1 MSELTRQV
9 VMSAR
14 SGLTARK
21 STRVETNL
29 WGALALAIVTL
40 RLLEVSWR
48 GSLLLS
54 LVLAILTAFGTAIV
68 NQLLGKNLGIGASVV
83 VASSV
88 FVFAGQLLLVSGLNR
103 FFAHWLPIAA
113 MSVFVVWW
121 HSGSRVSRIENDV
134 SRVLEFQFVL
144 SIGIAA
150 LSLSHTWLIPYA
162 LALACWVQVQ
172 RRAELQLVG
181 RILVAACLCAGWL
194 SSLLLRPDRWWYF
207 YQGRLSQFYEAVSW
221 SIGWWGV
228 LDHPGQAGSK
238 ITNYHWFSYAFFG
251 ALSSIAELAPWDALM
266 KLGVVLIPTLFAS
279 IFILK
284 PGHVPSWFSLKW
296 MVLVIA
302 TTAMEISRTD
312 SLVFSIVV
320 AFVLLAVVRECAD
333 DRFSWRHLLVLT
345 PLSTMLVLTKVST
358 AVVIGAV
365 LALFLAVQVIRRE
378 KAVWQPALVLFAA
391 FLVIYFCFMRDNEPE
406 MLTRFKL
413 DPIWSL
419 NELSDLLETR
429 SLLNAVLWITIAFL
443 LTGTQ
448 VSKRAATLDFSIL
461 VVSIV
466 APILYVVLAGPHS
479 RYFGLP
485 GIWLIT
491 LLVLWRLNDFAS
503 ESKIESHT
511 GRVWQV
517 TCFIL
522 VSAFVGFYAP
532 KVLRRIDDRLVFD
545 SEVRPFLSGLLTSSG
560 ITLGILLMSPV
571 VFLLLKRRTAAILLL
586 AATLGVFAGQSAEYF
601 SKLRFWGAG
610 IYESSNT
617 VQATF
622 AKPDLQEVAAY
633 IRQNTKESVIL
644 ASNQFCCFGEI
655 WQISGHSDREFIH
668 VSVIDRL
675 TDSRWGGSN
684 YLLPAY
690 TRRRFLVQGLR
701 FQLYTGSQSLIG
713 EPLEKLRLSLEFA
726 NRPSLSSLDGLK
738 SFGVSGF
745 VVNLTLTEERDWTPF
760 ARSVF
765 QVGEFVYLELK

>member
-1 MSELTRQV
+1 MSEWIRQV
-9 VMSAR
+9 VMSVW
-14 SGLTARK
+14 SGLSARK

-29 WGALALAIVTL
+29 WGASALAIVTL

-54 LVLAILTAFGTAIV
+54 LVIAILTAFGTAFV
-68 NQLLGKNLGIGASVV
+68 NQLLGKNLGVGASVV

-103 FFAHWLPIAA
+103 FFAHWLPIVA
-113 MSVFVVWW
+113 MSVFVAWW
-121 HSGSRVSRIENDV
+121 HLSSRVSSTENNV
-134 SRVLEFQFVL
+134 SRVLELQFVL
-144 SIGIAA
+144 SIGVVA
-150 LSLSHTWLIPYA
+150 LSLSHTWLIPFA
-162 LALACWVQVQ
+162 LALTCWVQVQ
-172 RRAELQLVG
+172 RRAELQLVW
-181 RILVAACLCAGWL
+181 RFLVAACLCAGWL

-221 SIGWWGV
+221 STAWWGV

-279 IFILK
+279 VFILK
-284 PGHVPSWFSLKW
+284 PGHVPSLFSLRW

-320 AFVLLAVVRECAD
+320 AFVLIAVIRESAD
-333 DRFSWRHLLVLT
+333 KRFSWRCLLVLAL
-345 PLSTMLVLTKVST
+345 LSIMLVLTKVST

-365 LALFLAVQVIRRE
+365 LGLSLILQITRRE
-378 KAVWQPALVLFAA
+378 KVVWQPALTLLAA
-391 FLVIYFCFMRDNEPE
+391 LLAVYFGFMRDNEPE

-429 SLLNAVLWITIAFL
+429 SLLNAVLWMVIAFL
-443 LTGTQ
+443 M
-448 VSKRAATLDFSIL
+448 AARQNPKKTTSLDFSIL
-461 VVSIV
+461 LVSIV
-466 APILYVVLAGPHS
+466 APILYVILAGPHS

-491 LLVLWRLNDFAS
+491 LFVVWRLNDSVS
-503 ESKIESHT
+503 ESKNESHI
-511 GRVWQV
+511 GRVWQA
-517 TCFIL
+517 TSLIL

-532 KVLRRIDDRLVFD
+532 KFLRRIDDRLVFD

-560 ITLGILLMSPV
+560 VTLGILLIGPV
-571 VFLLLKRRTAAILLL
+571 VFLLLKRRTAAVLLL

-610 IYESSNT
+610 IYESSSP

-622 AKPDLQEVAAY
+622 AKSDLQEVAAY
-633 IRQNTKESVIL
+633 VRKNTRESVIL
-644 ASNQFCCFGEI
+644 ASNQFCCFGEA
-655 WQISGHSDREFIH
+655 WQISGHSDREFRH

-675 TDSRWGGSN
+675 TDTRWGGSN

-726 NRPSLSSLDGLK
+726 NRPSLSTLEGLK

-760 ARSVF
+760 ARSIF
-765 QVGEFVYLELK
+765 QVGEFAYIELK